1 MASIER
7 LSIQGIR
14 SFDPRNAQTIEFL
27 KPLTIIVGPNG
38 SGKTTI
44 VECLRFA
51 TIGNYPKC
59 NDYGHAFVHDLQF
72 YNSQEVHAQTKLI
85 FKSIF
90 NTEITCARILKLQKT
105 KTSSKLTAL
114 DTSLQAR
121 NLLTNE
127 VASISTRC
135 ADIDKDIENLL
146 SISKPILENVIFCH
160 QEDNLWPLGEPLT
173 LKKKF
178 DDIFAAT
185 KFTKALAS
193 MIDLSKTK
201 TTELKEHKNLLKILK
216 TKKSQAEKH
225 KVNLEA
231 DQRKVAQIDAEIE
244 RLTSEKTNMFQEMNR
259 LQQMSDEIESI
270 NVKLAM
276 KQNEKFLI
284 EMNCNELLTH
294 IRIVSEDEQELDELL
309 EKLKGESRDY
319 GELNQLENKKKNL
332 EGTIKD
338 LRSLLSKTHNNIGS
352 YKAQLNTYQ
361 TKIGE
366 CKDMIQETASLYDL
380 QDLIMMDYES
390 ISLEKVISEICDKL
404 NEAIDGKKSIL
415 NMEKVRL
422 VKQEE
427 SLKISLSDLERQL
440 NILKGKTQST
450 VKEINLLNKAKVKF
464 KKEINGTNVTEI
476 DLNQLKDEL
485 DDAYANLGR
494 EKNRINDEN
503 IQSKINAERKARSK
517 LQMELNKLDREIST
531 LSKQADSVTKL
542 QHKKEEQE
550 KELKSLNSLI
560 KSNETKLKEKLNKDL
575 VIKSLNKDLGTLIK
589 SYKIQNDKIIK
600 KQQEIICCASN
611 IDTQLKTLNLK
622 KEKLHDKL
630 KSCIKKIERECG
642 NRNLGDVLKEEEEK
656 LKDYQDQLSGYSYHI
671 SLYNK
676 FLKECEDN
684 NECSL
689 CKHKF
694 KTEEELGRLLS
705 DLKEIINNV
714 IPTRN
719 ESSKVEIK
727 ILEKRVKVL
736 RNLEPSWN
744 GINSLKDDIS
754 ALGKEIDELSRSKC
768 QTDLKKQEVA
778 EKVKNLM
785 DEIDDLDKLYKE
797 AEKITNSNETI
808 ERFDSEISLL
818 ESELKSIGTTTKT
831 LEKCMEERD
840 DLVLKIKLIEEN
852 ETKLMKKSNEDLE
865 MLSKLQNTINEKNSV
880 YTNDVFK
887 FERLKQVSGQLIEI
901 ELKLAGYENEKNAF
915 VLETTNLKSRIPGKK
930 QELDGIKIQIADI
943 EDTIAKE
950 DNEVSGLIK
959 NFGRIEKEIKMLENE
974 GVEEKL
980 AKSGKQVTDIE
991 QEINMKMENLGK
1003 LEEKIQI
1010 LNKSMTETKEQER
1023 NLIDNKKYVKY
1034 KENVNRLNLEI
1045 QDFEK
1050 RLIHLNYTNTKDQL
1064 ECLKELFDSN
1074 TLETANEIGR
1084 KRELEEAIKRTND
1097 ELETNYQDIEKKHT
1111 EQDVLVFVSE
1121 LAIKDLNDYTQALD
1135 KAIMRYHAAK
1145 IKEINSIIR
1154 HLWGLTYHGKDI
1166 DAIEIRT
1173 EVAGENVKKSHNYR
1187 VVMIRK
1193 GIEVDMRAKSSA
1205 GQRMLASIVIR
1216 LALAQAFCVKF
1227 GALALDEP
1235 TTNLDEENIKSLAS
1249 SLRQLLESHRSQ
1261 QNFQLIVITHD
1272 ENFSELIGNTEL
1284 SDYYYRVKKN
1294 ESGYSVIEKNYWSED
1309 DNECQ

>member
-950 DNEVSGLIK
+950 DNEVSDLIK

-1097 ELETNYQDIEKKHT
+1097 ELETNYQDIEKKHM
-1111 EQDVLVFVSE
+1111 EQDVLVYASE
-1121 LAIKDLNDYTQALD
+1121 LAIENLNNYAQALD
-1135 KAIMRYHAAK
+1135 EAIMCYHAAK
-1145 IKEINSIIR
+1145 IKEINSIIQ

-1166 DAIEIRT
+1166 DAIEI
-1173 EVAGENVKKSHNYR
+1173 
-1187 VVMIRK
+1187 
-1193 GIEVDMRAKSSA
+1193 
-1205 GQRMLASIVIR
+1205 
-1216 LALAQAFCVKF
+1216 
-1227 GALALDEP
+1227 
-1235 TTNLDEENIKSLAS
+1235 
-1249 SLRQLLESHRSQ
+1249 
-1261 QNFQLIVITHD
+1261 
-1272 ENFSELIGNTEL
+1272 
-1284 SDYYYRVKKN
+1284 
-1294 ESGYSVIEKNYWSED
+1294 
-1309 DNECQ
+1309 